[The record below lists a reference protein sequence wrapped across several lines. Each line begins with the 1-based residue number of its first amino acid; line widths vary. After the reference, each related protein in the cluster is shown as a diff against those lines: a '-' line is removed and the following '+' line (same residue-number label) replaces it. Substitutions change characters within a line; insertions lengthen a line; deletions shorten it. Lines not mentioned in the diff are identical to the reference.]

1 MPGALGP
8 RFALEAGFLIL
19 LAVVLGFADLSP
31 LLIILIMALAWLLV
45 ALIEY
50 FAWRQGPR
58 FPTRYAAATGPAL
71 EQEQVVVEDVPPPP
85 PPAPRATA
93 PPAEP
98 PQPAPRATAPPP
110 EPPPPRVEEETIV
123 EPAPAQK
130 PAAGSADE
138 SIEQA
143 DERVGAARLAFDVEE
158 QRTRHRLEPLKPR
171 PKRRFGLFGPRG
183 RPDES
188 SSDEER

>member
-31 LLIILIMALAWLLV
+31 LLIILIMALAWVLV
-45 ALIEY
+45 SLIEY

-58 FPTRYAAATGPAL
+58 FPTRYAAAAGPSF
-71 EQEQVVVEDVPPPP
+71 EQEHVVVEERAVAEPP
-85 PPAPRATA
+85 PPAAPPPAPEPAPAREPEPEPAPPPVDEQTMVDEAA
-93 PPAEP
+93 PPAE
-98 PQPAPRATAPPP
+98 
-110 EPPPPRVEEETIV
+110 ETS
-123 EPAPAQK
+123 P
-130 PAAGSADE
+130 ADE
-138 SIEQA
+138 IEGEA
-143 DERVGAARLAFDVEE
+143 TFASEH
-158 QRTRHRLEPLKPR
+158 RTRHRLEPLKPR
-171 PKRRFGLFGPRG
+171 PRRRYGLFGPRV

>member
-31 LLIILIMALAWLLV
+31 VLIILIMALAWVLV
-45 ALIEY
+45 SLIEY

-58 FPTRYAAATGPAL
+58 FPTRYAAASGPAF
-71 EQEQVVVEDVPPPP
+71 EQEHVVVEERAMPEPPPAAP
-85 PPAPRATA
+85 PPAP
-93 PPAEP
+93 
-98 PQPAPRATAPPP
+98 
-110 EPPPPRVEEETIV
+110 
-123 EPAPAQK
+123 EPAPGRE
-130 PAAGSADE
+130 PE
-138 SIEQA
+138 PEP
-143 DERVGAARLAFDVEE
+143 VPPPVEE
-158 QRTRHRLEPLKPR
+158 QTVVDEAAPEAEETSPADEIVGDKTFAAEHHRSRHRLEPLKPR
-171 PKRRFGLFGPRG
+171 PRRRYGLFGPRV

>member
-31 LLIILIMALAWLLV
+31 ALIILIMALAWVLV
-45 ALIEY
+45 SLIEY

-58 FPTRYAAATGPAL
+58 FPTRYAAAAGPSF
-71 EQEQVVVEDVPPPP
+71 EREEVIVEERGHVPPPP
-85 PPAPRATA
+85 PPPRS
-93 PPAEP
+93 EP
-98 PQPAPRATAPPP
+98 EPAPAPPP
-110 EPPPPRVEEETIV
+110 AVEEETIV
-123 EPAPAQK
+123 EPAPAGT
-130 PAAGSADE
+130 PAAGSPEE

-143 DERVGAARLAFDVEE
+143 DERVGAARLAFDAEE
-158 QRTRHRLEPLKPR
+158 RRTTHRLEPLKPR
-171 PKRRFGLFGPRG
+171 PRRRFGLFGPRE